1 MPPWLVKSLDVSLTL
16 TLVALN
22 GFFVAAE
29 FALVKVRGS
38 QINELIEQRRPFA
51 KTAKW
56 LMDRLEPSL
65 STCQL
70 GITMASLALGW
81 IGEPAFEVLLGP
93 VFRLM
98 AIESETVIHTLSVI
112 AAFTLITAFH
122 LVIGEQA
129 PKIFAIRKPAVMLLW
144 CALPLKFFFVFSYP
158 LMALLNW
165 TTTLLLNRLGLEEA
179 SEHGIPVSEKELRL
193 MLRESHLHGH
203 ITRSEHSLIDAVFEF
218 DDMVCRRVMVLRNE
232 VEFFDVNEPFSTCL
246 EIARRTKHTRY
257 PLCDGSMDDVIGVV
271 HIKDLV
277 GIPPDSE
284 FDLRTVARPPKKV
297 PENMPISK
305 LLRHFQ
311 VTHQLVAFVLDE
323 YGNVIGIVTLENVLE
338 EIIGDVD
345 DEFDVKQEEIVP
357 AGHNTWIIRGSASA
371 EDVLSELGIK
381 NDDYEAD
388 TFSGLLTDMAARIL
402 VPGDEIELH
411 GFTARVLEVRD
422 DRASRVKVERKL
434 VDS

>member
-1 MPPWLVKSLDVSLTL
+1 
-16 TLVALN
+16 
-22 GFFVAAE
+22 
-29 FALVKVRGS
+29 
-38 QINELIEQRRPFA
+38 
-51 KTAKW
+51 
-56 LMDRLEPSL
+56 
-65 STCQL
+65 
-70 GITMASLALGW
+70 
-81 IGEPAFEVLLGP
+81 
-93 VFRLM
+93 
-98 AIESETVIHTLSVI
+98 
-112 AAFTLITAFH
+112 
-122 LVIGEQA
+122 
-129 PKIFAIRKPAVMLLW
+129 
-144 CALPLKFFFVFSYP
+144 
-158 LMALLNW
+158 
-165 TTTLLLNRLGLEEA
+165 
-179 SEHGIPVSEKELRL
+179 
-193 MLRESHLHGH
+193 
-203 ITRSEHSLIDAVFEF
+203 
-218 DDMVCRRVMVLRNE
+218 
-232 VEFFDVNEPFSTCL
+232 
-246 EIARRTKHTRY
+246 
-257 PLCDGSMDDVIGVV
+257 MDDVIGVV

-311 VTHQLVAFVLDE
+311 VTHQLLAFVLDE

-357 AGHNTWIIRGSASA
+357 AGHNTWIIQGSASA

-388 TFSGLLTDMAARIL
+388 TFSGLLTDMASRIL